1 MIPLFTP
8 GPRPPATVSIPPK
21 WNYVRAQVEKNLYT
35 AVTYYQ
41 QWAKPNRQFRFL
53 TQLLETIDV
62 PMDLPLERYTRY
74 VQDKAMSFSIALG
87 MTSPLSK
94 GRAFHGEFFSKDN
107 TEFFIASDSYF
118 DASWTDD
125 HIRSASPMKF
135 LTHPKSDLDMV
146 LPGGTERYSNETG
159 LVVVLINIAQ
169 LAVMW
174 RSYKLTAIANG
185 DEDHSTQLFIER
197 IVLPSMLLSQTEI
210 AFFNRLYR
218 KLYAVEDRDNEVS
231 QRHPFPMLD
240 IRSRTDDLIAE
251 VITNYPFVDPIFD
264 KLLQNTP
271 ALFSA
276 DMGDALLL
284 PDVAPTAQV
293 EWLLIC
299 SRLKAYDFVIKAS
312 GSKALAANQGT
323 IAQLLRAFRS
333 NGVGNMMDNN
343 LPPECAEQL
352 QVYLSR
358 LQDLVQRPLY

>member
-1 MIPLFTP
+1 MQTEQIERVDLTTEILRLKEKRNAVILAHNYQIKDIQEVADFVGDSLGLSVIWFARLGSST
-8 GPRPPATVSIPPK
+8 TTSLKLYLPK
-21 WNYVRAQVEKNLYT
+21 
-35 AVTYYQ
+35 
-41 QWAKPNRQFRFL
+41 
-53 TQLLETIDV
+53 
-62 PMDLPLERYTRY
+62 
-74 VQDKAMSFSIALG
+74 SS
-87 MTSPLSK
+87 
-94 GRAFHGEFFSKDN
+94 
-107 TEFFIASDSYF
+107 
-118 DASWTDD
+118 
-125 HIRSASPMKF
+125 RSAGSALTFAPANSISVVDADSLYEYF
-135 LTHPKSDLDMV
+135 LIDTQTQPPV
-146 LPGGTERYSNETG
+146 LTSR
-159 LVVVLINIAQ
+159 IR
-169 LAVMW
+169 LA
-174 RSYKLTAIANG
+174 L
-185 DEDHSTQLFIER
+185 STVQLFIER

-312 GSKALAANQGT
+312 GSKALDANQGT